1 MIDKYQGEFHFM
13 THWGYRGMDDIP
25 QNKRLTSVQARD
37 EEKRRACEKEGITM
51 LEVDYTWDRKQESI
65 LEILEESMLV

>member
-37 EEKRRACEKEGITM
+37 EEKRLACEKEDITM

-65 LEILEESMLV
+65 LEILEENMLV